1 MSVSILFFNLLNNKI
16 YMTNDIM
23 NSVIQEFVDKFI
35 IEIKKKKNQKYITTY
50 LIDPSIS
57 YCIDRL
63 YPYILIIA
71 LLLIIFFSMLSGMLF
86 ITIKSYRRK

>member
-1 MSVSILFFNLLNNKI
+1 
-16 YMTNDIM
+16 M

-35 IEIKKKKNQKYITTY
+35 YEIKQKKNQKYITTY

-63 YPYILIIA
+63 YPYIIIIS
-71 LLLIIFFSMLSGMLF
+71 LLLIIFFSMMLGMLF
-86 ITIKSYRRK
+86 ISIKSYRKGG

>member
-1 MSVSILFFNLLNNKI
+1 MSVSIFIFNLLNNKI

-57 YCIDRL
+57 
-63 YPYILIIA
+63 
-71 LLLIIFFSMLSGMLF
+71 
-86 ITIKSYRRK
+86 